1 MLFDY
6 PLTKTNRL
14 RLAQAFRHNRRVDIS
29 IDCVLEDQMGRAF
42 VDDLERPSA
51 FMLDVSGFC
60 YFAGDANSA
69 GGQEMLAA
77 LRPYSL
83 FMPSPQSWAEA
94 AQAMYGERFVAFPR
108 YSFSSARL
116 SREHLTGLLQAS
128 PWRERVRRL
137 DDEEL
142 VTAVSQSDEGIF
154 DSGAF
159 DSAADFVARGIGYCL
174 LEGDAVPDG
183 VLATVLDLEVMLPC
197 VGQAAIGIEIRAD
210 DERLASICQRLNH
223 FNTLQCVT
231 AERAFLHAM
240 GGGCLSPVA
249 AYAEVVGE
257 QIKMRAVSYRDEKVK
272 RGEARRPIKEAVELG
287 AQLAAE
293 LH

>member
-174 LEGDAVPDG
+174 LEGDAVQG
-183 VLATVLDLEVMLPC
+183 VAYASLVASR
-197 VGQAAIGIEIRAD
+197 GIEV
-210 DERLASICQRLNH
+210 SIVVLPAYRRQG
-223 FNTLQCVT
+223 VAT
-231 AERAFLHAM
+231 A
-240 GGGCLSPVA
+240 
-249 AYAEVVGE
+249 
-257 QIKMRAVSYRDEKVK
+257 
-272 RGEARRPIKEAVELG
+272 
-287 AQLAAE
+287 LAAAMLSDCLAQNMDANWDAANPPSCSLAE
-293 LH
+293 KLGYTPTGTYTAYYLRE